1 MTYPSKTLIKNITPV
16 SRTLSEA
23 QRDAQYAMAISTF
36 KTDTRLTVDF
46 ILNALLGFVIIVF
59 CLTPFAVGF
68 WVWSNQS

>member
-23 QRDAQYAMAISTF
+23 QRDAYYCSAIQTF
-36 KTDTRLTVDF
+36 KSDTKLTVDF
-46 ILNALLGFVIIVF
+46 LLNALLGFVIIGF
-59 CLTPFAVGF
+59 CLTPFVIGF